1 MTDQTGASARTAFTR
16 KPDRG
21 SHDLAEARAILAE
34 ALIGHVGT
42 VDASGDPVVLP
53 VAMALDPD
61 ADRVLFHGSTGAGMF
76 RRLAAGAP
84 ACLTVTH
91 LDGLVI
97 ARSAFESSMNY
108 RSVVVLGRCEVLD
121 GDDKQA
127 ALRVITDHLTPGRW
141 DAARPLRSS
150 EVAATLVL
158 ALPLVEFS
166 VKSRDGGP
174 NDDDDAQ
181 WPIWAGHV
189 PVRMVVG
196 APIPAPGSDAH
207 PGAAD
212 PWLPAGTGPVTDLR
226 AVSLW
231 WDSLGEAPAPRARLD
246 GDLDVDVAIVGAGYT
261 GLWTAYYLAKAAPGT
276 RIAIVEANVAGFG
289 ASGRNGGWCSA
300 LFPASLDKIAR
311 TSSRHAAIA
320 MQHAMHDTV
329 DEVGRVAVDEGLDI
343 DWAKGGTVG
352 LARTSVQLDR
362 AREDVAHWRS
372 WGFGAADYRL
382 LDADDASARVGATS
396 VLGATYTP
404 HCAAIHPAKLA
415 RGLAG
420 LVEAAGVRIYEGTPA
435 TSIEAGVVRTPFGDV
450 RAPHV
455 VRATEAFTAT
465 LAGPPTH
472 PPAGL
477 LAHAGHRAA
486 APRCLGP
493 HRPG

>member
-21 SHDLAEARAILAE
+21 SHDLAEARAVLAE

-196 APIPAPGSDAH
+196 APIAAPGSDAH
-207 PGAAD
+207 PEPQIPGCMR
-212 PWLPAGTGPVTDLR
+212 GT
-226 AVSLW
+226 
-231 WDSLGEAPAPRARLD
+231 AP
-246 GDLDVDVAIVGAGYT
+246 
-261 GLWTAYYLAKAAPGT
+261 
-276 RIAIVEANVAGFG
+276 
-289 ASGRNGGWCSA
+289 
-300 LFPASLDKIAR
+300 
-311 TSSRHAAIA
+311 
-320 MQHAMHDTV
+320 
-329 DEVGRVAVDEGLDI
+329 
-343 DWAKGGTVG
+343 
-352 LARTSVQLDR
+352 
-362 AREDVAHWRS
+362 
-372 WGFGAADYRL
+372 
-382 LDADDASARVGATS
+382 
-396 VLGATYTP
+396 
-404 HCAAIHPAKLA
+404 
-415 RGLAG
+415 
-420 LVEAAGVRIYEGTPA
+420 
-435 TSIEAGVVRTPFGDV
+435 
-450 RAPHV
+450 
-455 VRATEAFTAT
+455 
-465 LAGPPTH
+465 
-472 PPAGL
+472 
-477 LAHAGHRAA
+477 
-486 APRCLGP
+486 
-493 HRPG
+493 